1 MKFAVTAAT
10 GKFGQSAV
18 STLNAK
24 VGPENVLV
32 IARNQDKA
40 TQLFPD
46 NPIRIGN
53 YDDVDAMTKAFED
66 VERVLFVS
74 SQPGGPVDRA
84 TAHKNVVTA
93 LNAAHVKF
101 VAYTSF
107 PHAQTAVSALAS
119 DHRATE
125 NAITATNIAHSF
137 LRNNWYLENEM
148 GFLQSGNHNQEALY
162 WANNTAGWALEREYA
177 AAAANVLMAEDPQE
191 VYEFAGAAR
200 TYAELGQALQKATG
214 NRFKITQVSQEAYT
228 QSLEATGLEHDTAAL
243 FASFQAP
250 INDGALAET
259 SADLANVLGH
269 QPLEASAAIQEILA
283 RS

>member
-1 MKFAVTAAT
+1 MKYAVTAAT

-46 NPIRIGN
+46 NLIRIGN

-66 VERVLFVS
+66 VERVLFIS
-74 SQPGGPVDRA
+74 SQPGGAVDRA

-93 LNAAHVKF
+93 LSAAHVKF

-119 DHRATE
+119 DHRTTE

-148 GFLQSGNHNQEALY
+148 GFLQSGAHNQEALY

-177 AAAANVLMAEDPQE
+177 AAAATVLMAEDPQE
-191 VYEFAGAAR
+191 VYEFAGAPR

-214 NRFKITQVSQEAYT
+214 NQFKITQVSQEAYT
-228 QSLEATGLEHDTAAL
+228 QSLETTGLDHDTAAL

-250 INDGALAET
+250 INEGALAET

-269 QPLEASAAIQEILA
+269 QPLEASAAIKEILA
-283 RS
+283 R

>member
-1 MKFAVTAAT
+1 MKYAVTAAT

-32 IARNQDKA
+32 IARNQGKA

-46 NPIRIGN
+46 NLIRIGN

-66 VERVLFVS
+66 VERVLFIS
-74 SQPGGPVDRA
+74 SQPGGAVDRA

-93 LNAAHVKF
+93 LSAAHVKF

-119 DHRATE
+119 DHRTTE

-148 GFLQSGNHNQEALY
+148 GFLQSGAHNQEALY

-177 AAAANVLMAEDPQE
+177 AAAATVLMAEDPQE
-191 VYEFAGAAR
+191 VYEFAGAPR

-214 NRFKITQVSQEAYT
+214 NQFKITQVSQEAYT
-228 QSLEATGLEHDTAAL
+228 QSLETTGLDHDTAAL

-250 INDGALAET
+250 INEGALAET

-269 QPLEASAAIQEILA
+269 QPLEASAAIKEILA
-283 RS
+283 R